1 MKGLFHKLG
10 LGMSGK
16 KWRFHKADYSEVAE
30 DISNP
35 VRGWYQIHTFQAAKE
50 PDFDELEWCLNRND
64 TLALVL
70 IDIGEYRER
79 DLDEEALGRICR
91 ILEFF
96 SERRYDL
103 ILRVVYDREGRA
115 MEREPFF
122 FSQVLS
128 HLRQIGGVLERYASC
143 IFVYQGMLVGNWG
156 EMHTSRFL
164 SEDKMAQMAEA
175 LRYYRCGETYL
186 AVRRPVY
193 WRMLQMNQNGR
204 REVVPNRM
212 GLFDDGMFGSES
224 HLGTFG
230 QENRETAAWDS
241 PWKREDEL
249 AFETELGQYAPSGG
263 EAVYGS
269 EFQRELTPE
278 KVIADL
284 RRMQVTYLN
293 RIHDGKVLDI
303 WRQCKYSTE
312 GIWAGKSVYDY
323 VGAHLGY
330 RFLVRKV
337 TASPGKGG
345 GQCHM
350 EILVENVGFGSFYQ
364 EAALLLVCVGDDG
377 QVCARAAAGEMKG
390 WCAGEKRLLACDV
403 ELCNCEMRLEAERKR
418 DGARI
423 RFANASDEE
432 GRAVLGRLS
441 AV

>member
-1 MKGLFHKLG
+1 MWGRWMKVLFHKLG

-186 AVRRPVY
+186 AVRRPV
-193 WRMLQMNQNGR
+193 
-204 REVVPNRM
+204 
-212 GLFDDGMFGSES
+212 
-224 HLGTFG
+224 
-230 QENRETAAWDS
+230 
-241 PWKREDEL
+241 
-249 AFETELGQYAPSGG
+249 
-263 EAVYGS
+263 
-269 EFQRELTPE
+269 
-278 KVIADL
+278 
-284 RRMQVTYLN
+284 
-293 RIHDGKVLDI
+293 
-303 WRQCKYSTE
+303 
-312 GIWAGKSVYDY
+312 
-323 VGAHLGY
+323 
-330 RFLVRKV
+330 
-337 TASPGKGG
+337 
-345 GQCHM
+345 
-350 EILVENVGFGSFYQ
+350 
-364 EAALLLVCVGDDG
+364 
-377 QVCARAAAGEMKG
+377 
-390 WCAGEKRLLACDV
+390 
-403 ELCNCEMRLEAERKR
+403 
-418 DGARI
+418 
-423 RFANASDEE
+423 
-432 GRAVLGRLS
+432 
-441 AV
+441 